1 MPFLPGY
8 AAMPTTLL
16 NAFLALTSEAELVM
30 RGPDRLAVVAPM
42 FDEEDGAGPALRS
55 LLRQALPPD
64 EIAISINGGTD
75 RTPEV
80 VAETLAEHGYLHR
93 EREWI
98 RYLDVVVHRWAPS
111 DAGPTVTVL
120 EHSMPTS
127 KSDGV
132 NFVVAGGF
140 VTSERVLIVDG
151 DTRFHPDFVRE
162 LRDGFYR
169 IRRVRR
175 DGRIVHL
182 VDDVGLQ
189 SGAVDSLRPGPGKPL
204 AGAISRARSGEY
216 AIAALLRSGQTRR
229 IGTGRVFGSSRLYT
243 AVGCGFAARRD
254 AFPMPADTWTE
265 DHDFTLLVQN
275 EQDVERTTD
284 ADTLHERGFRVVVD
298 GREISPRHLLDRDD
312 EIVIRRTSGARFVSS
327 AVMYTEDPPSL
338 GGYLRQVERW
348 NGGGIEN
355 ALKRTVTRGAW
366 TQQRPNV
373 RFTVAAAQLENVL
386 GLLLL
391 LAVPAAVGVY
401 MGAPG
406 IGGLGVAG
414 VGSWFLLD
422 MLATLTLVYL
432 GARRLEAAHGNR
444 GVRRARRAF
453 GTALVGVP
461 PLLALRL
468 FNTVS
473 LVVAAIR
480 VVPTYVKR
488 AGPLPLTASRTWV
501 RARARH
507 RSLDYGRFA
516 LVGAALITLG
526 TANFEASRRWAMFT
540 WPDDRAV
547 AALVADAPTID
558 QETHRLLPIGP
569 STPLPVPETAPT
581 PVESDEDDS
590 RVADAE
596 QDAPSDDA
604 GPRGATDPP
613 PTADDAAWGGGR
625 VSRVAWSALQILGG
639 TPMLMAPTLMMTSWS
654 HERDDGRAELS
665 AFCPPSRVAAAAT
678 EPRALRAEERAYAPL
693 TPWGLL
699 TLARLAPLA
708 AHLEQAATAYDVA
721 PETLLKV
728 VLNESYLDPLA
739 VGPTNDLGLAQ
750 ITTDTLTLLGA
761 LSNDPA
767 SPLANPELLPDA
779 FSVFDPDFSLCAGS
793 AMLAWATSQPG
804 GDDEAIAYARYINPR
819 HGVVRGEVSDR
830 HRPLVDAFLALT
842 PMVEALSATIR
853 TYAADPTAVSPEERL
868 LLDVAHEVAEGRI
881 DIETAYVRVAGAAAD
896 IGIDDAAF
904 YADVLTSLFG
914 RTDLGTGPPSHAAS
928 P

>member
-1 MPFLPGY
+1 
-8 AAMPTTLL
+8 MPTTLL
-16 NAFLALTSEAELVM
+16 NAFLALTREAELVV

-42 FDEEDGAGPALRS
+42 FDEEDGAAPALRS
-55 LLRQALPPD
+55 LLRQSLPPD

-80 VAETLAEHGYLHR
+80 VAETLQEHDYLHR

-111 DAGPTVTVL
+111 GAGPAVTVL
-120 EHSMPTS
+120 EHAIPTS

-175 DGRIVHL
+175 DGRIVHV

-189 SGAVDSLRPGPGKPL
+189 SGAVDSLRPGPGRPL
-204 AGAISRARSGEY
+204 AGLISRARSGEY

-254 AFPMPADTWTE
+254 AFPMPAATGTE
-265 DHDFTLLVQN
+265 DHDFTLIVQN
-275 EQDVERTTD
+275 ERDVERTTD

-432 GARRLEAAHGNR
+432 GARRLEAAHGHR
-444 GVRRARRAF
+444 GGRRARRAF
-453 GTALVGVP
+453 GTAIVGVP

-468 FNTVS
+468 LNILS
-473 LVVAAIR
+473 LLAAAIR
-480 VVPTYVKR
+480 VVPKYAKR

-501 RARARH
+501 RARVRH

-516 LVGAALITLG
+516 LVGAALIVLG
-526 TANFEASRRWAMFT
+526 TANFETSRRWAMYT

-547 AALVADAPTID
+547 AALIADAPTID
-558 QETHRLLPIGP
+558 QEAHRLLPIAP
-569 STPLPVPETAPT
+569 PAPVPEPGPR
-581 PVESDEDDS
+581 PVGSEEDDPN
-590 RVADAE
+590 VADAE
-596 QDAPSDDA
+596 
-604 GPRGATDPP
+604 RGGSTDHDSEQPGSADTP
-613 PTADDAAWGGGR
+613 ATADAAAAWGGR
-625 VSRVAWSALQILGG
+625 SLAQVAWSAVQIVSG
-639 TPMLMAPTLMMTSWS
+639 MPTLMLSSWS
-654 HERDDGRAELS
+654 HDPDGGRTELS
-665 AFCPPSRVAAAAT
+665 AFCPPSRVAAAAP
-678 EPRALRAEERAYAPL
+678 EPRALRATESAYVPL
-693 TPWGLL
+693 TSWGLL

-708 AHLEQAATAYDVA
+708 GHLEQAATAYDVA

-728 VLNESYLDPLA
+728 LLNESYLDPLA
-739 VGPTNDLGLAQ
+739 EGPTNDLGLAQ

-767 SPLANPELLPDA
+767 SPLANPELLPAA

-830 HRPLVDAFLALT
+830 HRPLVNAFLALT
-842 PMVEALSATIR
+842 PMVDALSATIR
-853 TYAADPTAVSPEERL
+853 TYEADATAVSPEERL
-868 LLDVAHEVAEGRI
+868 LLDLAHEVAVGRL
-881 DIETAYVRVAGAAAD
+881 DIEGAYLRVAEAVAAL
-896 IGIDDAAF
+896 GIDDAAF
-904 YADVLTSLFG
+904 YVDVLTSLFG
-914 RTDLGTGPPSHAAS
+914 RTDLGMRSPSHAVA

>member
-16 NAFLALTSEAELVM
+16 NAFLGLTREGELVV

-55 LLRQALPPD
+55 LLRQSLPPD

-75 RTPEV
+75 RTPEI
-80 VAETLAEHGYLHR
+80 VAETLLEHDYLHQ

-98 RYLDVVVHRWAPS
+98 RYLDVVVHRWGPS
-111 DAGPTVTVL
+111 GDGPSVTVL
-120 EHSMPTS
+120 EHATPTS

-140 VTSERVLIVDG
+140 VTAERILIVDG
-151 DTRFHPDFVRE
+151 DTRFHPGFVRE

-175 DGRIVHL
+175 DGRIVYV

-189 SGAVDSLRPGPGKPL
+189 SGAVDSLRPGAGKPL
-204 AGAISRARSGEY
+204 AGLISRARSGEY

-275 EQDVERTTD
+275 ERDVERTTD
-284 ADTLHERGFRVVVD
+284 AGTLHERGFRIVVD
-298 GREISPRHLLDRDD
+298 GREVSPRRLLDRDD
-312 EIVIRRTSGARFVSS
+312 EIVVRRTSGARFVSS

-391 LAVPAAVGVY
+391 LAMPAALGLY
-401 MGAPG
+401 TGAPG
-406 IGGLGVAG
+406 IGGLGMAG
-414 VGSWFLLD
+414 VGTWFLLD

-432 GARRLEAAHGNR
+432 GARRLEAAHGQS
-444 GVRRARRAF
+444 GIRRARRAM

-468 FNTVS
+468 FNILS
-473 LVVAAIR
+473 LLAAAIR
-480 VVPTYVKR
+480 VVPKYAKR

-501 RARARH
+501 RARVRH

-516 LVGAALITLG
+516 LVGAALVTLA
-526 TANFEASRRWAMFT
+526 TANFEVTRRWAMYT

-547 AALVADAPTID
+547 SALIADAPTID
-558 QETHRLLPIGP
+558 KEAHRLLPIAP
-569 STPLPVPETAPT
+569 AAPLPVPEPGPT
-581 PVESDEDDS
+581 PVGSEEEGPG
-590 RVADAE
+590 VADAE
-596 QDAPSDDA
+596 PRVSVDDDA
-604 GPRGATDPP
+604 ESSSAADASGASS
-613 PTADDAAWGGGR
+613 AVWGGP
-625 VSRVAWSALQILGG
+625 SLAQVAWSALQIVVGMP
-639 TPMLMAPTLMMTSWS
+639 TPMLTSWS
-654 HERDDGRAELS
+654 HEPDDGDSELS
-665 AFCPPSRVAAAAT
+665 AFCAPSDVAASAS
-678 EPRALRAEERAYAPL
+678 EPRTFRSAQGEYAPL
-693 TPWGLL
+693 TSWGLL

-728 VLNESYLDPLA
+728 LLNESYLDPLA

-767 SPLANPELLPDA
+767 SPLANPELLPA
-779 FSVFDPDFSLCAGS
+779 EFSVFDPDFSLCAGS
-793 AMLAWATSQPG
+793 AMLAWATGQSG
-804 GDDEAIAYARYINPR
+804 GEDEAIAYARYINPR
-819 HGVVRGEVSDR
+819 HGVVRGDVSER

-842 PMVEALSATIR
+842 PMVDALSATIR
-853 TYAADPTAVSPEERL
+853 TYQADPAAVSREERL
-868 LLDVAHEVAEGRI
+868 LLDVAHGVAAGDL
-881 DIETAYVRVAGAAAD
+881 DIETAYARVAQAAHD
-896 IGIDDAAF
+896 LGIDDAAF
-904 YADVLTSLFG
+904 YADVLTDLFG
-914 RTDLGTGPPSHAAS
+914 RTDLERASPSEAAS